1 MDMVADRPDK
11 DIQIPSVDQPPPA
24 DQAWFMRPPSTS
36 RTVFTALAIFILALA
51 VRLPRMSQSLWY
63 DEMYTLVEYVA
74 QPWQKV
80 LAAHPGEYVPNN
92 HVLYTVLAKLIYH
105 ANEDQGP
112 NEALLRVPA
121 LLAGC
126 LLPIALAWPL
136 RRTSPWIALL
146 LAIVA
151 CLHPWLIAFSTEARG
166 YSLLLLLGV
175 VATNLLPD
183 GRRRWPIG
191 YALTLTAAIYTVPI
205 AVLLLVAHGVAVATL
220 RRDSQ
225 AAWGRAAGL
234 SVMLSGLLY
243 LPMGRAMVR
252 RYYRQPYDTTISY
265 REFLDQLPRFALA
278 GERLPR
284 QSLDILRPPDSFSGS
299 VYWALPVLV
308 ILIGSAFAWSSV
320 ELRPTVVSIGV
331 VSVLGVLLPLVSAG
345 ATEVRFVP
353 WAGVWFCMGVVAI
366 SGSPHGRLMRGVAVV
381 GVVLL
386 VIWMG
391 LRDAAMLGNQPIREG
406 IALADHLAPAGY
418 DLMVGYLGAREA
430 AYLYGEQAGGHLV
443 LAGHDAARWIAS
455 EQRALRETGHLPWVV
470 IFYEDLARRRNEGAE
485 DSRGV
490 WVHLMKNYRLVTRLP
505 GRVSGVG
512 IYEPKEE
519 GNVALNATEQN

>member
-1 MDMVADRPDK
+1 
-11 DIQIPSVDQPPPA
+11 
-24 DQAWFMRPPSTS
+24 MRPPSTS
-36 RTVFTALAIFILALA
+36 RTIFAALGIFVLALA

-92 HVLYTVLAKLIYH
+92 HVLYTMLAKLIYRT
-105 ANEDQGP
+105 NEDQGP

-121 LLAGC
+121 LIAGC

-136 RRTSPWIALL
+136 RRTSPWTALL

-175 VATNLLPD
+175 LATNLLPD

-191 YALTLTAAIYTVPI
+191 YALMMAAAIYTMPI
-205 AVLLLVAHGVAVATL
+205 AVVLLVAHGVAMAVL
-220 RRDSQ
+220 RRDSFS
-225 AAWGRAAGL
+225 AWGRAAGL
-234 SVMLSGLLY
+234 SVVLSGLIY
-243 LPMGRAMVR
+243 LPMGRAMVQ
-252 RYYRQPYDTTISY
+252 YYRQPYETTITY
-265 REFLDQLPRFALA
+265 REFLDELPRFALA
-278 GERLPR
+278 GERLPQ
-284 QSLDILRPPDSFSGS
+284 QSLDILRLPDSFSGS

-320 ELRPTVVSIGV
+320 ELRLMVVSIGI
-331 VSVLGVLLPLVSAG
+331 VSVLGILSPLINSG
-345 ATEVRFVP
+345 TTEVRFVP
-353 WAGVWFCMGVVAI
+353 WAAVWFCVGVVAI
-366 SGSPHGRLMRGVAVV
+366 LVSAKTRGMRGVAMV

-386 VIWMG
+386 LTWMG
-391 LRDAAMLGNQPIREG
+391 LRDAAMPANQPIREG
-406 IALADHLAPAGY
+406 IRLADHLAPTGY

-430 AYLYGEQAGGHLV
+430 AYLYGDESAGHLV
-443 LAGHDAARWIAS
+443 LAGHDSTRWIAG
-455 EQRALRETGHLPWVV
+455 EQRAISETGHLPWVV

-485 DSRGV
+485 DGRGL

-505 GRVSGVG
+505 GRVSAVG

-519 GNVALNATEQN
+519 GNVAFDVFRQNSTLFGFGQRVQITRFN